1 MFLLIRKFCKKG
13 GILRKSAFHF
23 KSVKTVLPDIPKRR
37 QLLLLEKNLI
47 CILDIFLDYIFHT
60 ISNLYLHIRLTQF
73 FLSSQI
79 RGGFQLIPLNNLLLN
94 QSVLII
100 SPIQHLHQRD
110 FPAIFYKFCI
120 HCSKSIHFILIDKS
134 ITNSEY

>member
-1 MFLLIRKFCKKG
+1 MFLLIHKLCKKG
-13 GILRKSAFHF
+13 GILHKSAFHF
-23 KSVKTVLPDIPKRR
+23 KSVKTVLPDIPKRM
-37 QLLLLEKNLI
+37 QLLLLEKNLT

-60 ISNLYLHIRLTQF
+60 ISNLYLHIQLPQC
-73 FLSSQI
+73 FLSSLI

-100 SPIQHLHQRD
+100 SPIQHFHQRD

-120 HCSKSIHFILIDKS
+120 HCSKLIHFILIDKS
-134 ITNSEY
+134 TTNLKF